1 MILTPIFI
9 SNKYYIN
16 VLVLAMIT
24 CIATL
29 GFRLIQLTGHLSLAQ
44 GVFIGIGAYT
54 SVTLV
59 GIFGISFWAAMPL
72 AGVVAAI
79 IGLIIA
85 WPALRLKGAYFAIL
99 TLGLSEVFR
108 VILLNFWSFSGG
120 PSGIPGGETTI
131 ESIPRPENILFIN
144 FSSRIAYFYLV
155 LIVLIIVVLIFNKMD
170 KSTTGKT
177 IDAIRQSD
185 DLALS
190 IGINVIG
197 YKMNA
202 FIIAC
207 FFTGIS
213 GALLA
218 HYLNSITPG
227 DFNFWKSSDIVLFS
241 LIGGLGNILGPI
253 VGVIGM
259 TILSNSVASF
269 AQYQSIIYGV
279 VAIIFIMLLPDG
291 LVGIPKLIKSILIKI
306 IKNKKNN
313 LNRGD

>member
-1 MILTPIFI
+1 
-9 SNKYYIN
+9 
-16 VLVLAMIT
+16 MIT

-29 GFRLIQLTGHLSLAQ
+29 GFRLIHLTGHLSLAQ

-59 GIFGISFWAAMPL
+59 GICGFSFWAAMPL

-79 IGLIIA
+79 LGLIIA

-108 VILLNFWSFSGG
+108 VVLLNFWSFSGG
-120 PSGIPGGETTI
+120 PSGIPGGETAI
-131 ESIPRPENILFIN
+131 ESIPRPESILSID
-144 FSSRIAYFYLV
+144 FSTRIAYFYLV
-155 LIVLIIVVLIFNKMD
+155 LIVLTIVILVFNLMD
-170 KSTTGKT
+170 KSSTGKT

-185 DLALS
+185 NLALS
-190 IGINVIG
+190 IGINVTR

-241 LIGGLGNILGPI
+241 LIGGVGHILGPI

-259 TILSNSVASF
+259 TILSNSVDSF
-269 AQYQSIIYGV
+269 EQYQTIIYGV
-279 VAIIFIMLLPDG
+279 VAIIFIMLLPEG
-291 LVGIPKLIKSILIKI
+291 LVGIPKLIKSAVIKI
-306 IKNKKNN
+306 INNKNN
-313 LNRGD
+313 KLKHGD